1 MLRQKKSINLSV
13 GQNLLLVQFIK
24 ILAIIFCI
32 TIMGCSQTEKPV
44 NVSDKKEQT
53 EKKISDAKETN
64 ILQYPT
70 FVTTSATK
78 QIDLVINSEERYCIF
93 NGEHYGFMTEDGKEL
108 TSYIYDVAY
117 PYHEGLAC
125 VSYKQKYGFIDL
137 NGEEAIPFIFDD
149 AAPFMEGL
157 AYFAQDNRYGFM
169 DRTGNPVF
177 YLECDSVSSFQDG
190 LAYFSIDGKY
200 GYIDKLGNTV
210 IKPIYDDADYFQNG
224 IAKVIK
230 KGKYGVVN
238 KEGKEIIAPLYDYI
252 DIDYNFI
259 IARVNNQ
266 AYCFDNKGKKYLAK
280 SYDEITVDE
289 GGRFCMKKNGQYG
302 FANSDGTII
311 ASPQYEEVSL
321 IHGKDL
327 AIVKSNGLYGVIDFQ
342 RKIKVPLIYQKI
354 TPYNNEGQEEGIL
367 AVALDNKEGC
377 LNLTDFS
384 ECVPIIYDEVYDY
397 NKGKLVVR
405 KGVKFWIIGQNGKLD
420 IPFEFDEIQL
430 FEDGSVALK
439 RNQVLLLFNSNNKLI
454 NIDSDSI
461 TKTGEC
467 YEIEKDNKYNF
478 INKNGEKLLSQDVPS
493 SYIAGHCCYGTYDI
507 RVLDYDDYDYCG
519 ILKTTDTEED
529 YITRTLLINMIT
541 PRIRLFHEFTQN
553 PPVNE
558 EAKLSWGYTIQ
569 NKGYIKHYKL
579 YNLDGSEKPVLYYSA
594 NPYILS
600 SFSSTISG
608 FCAIKDNQL
617 HYLVTGY
624 DNGSS
629 MGLDVV
635 DLWYAEKT
643 EQVMIGKMIEK
654 TSEIGDEIIIY
665 SYKKGEALEVIS
677 FYYTTQSTRNYEEK
691 VLLEN
696 ASMFYYNGKPCT
708 SDTILQMESVTEYS
722 VNKTRVSKEEYMKL
736 LKRYSCIDTLFPLIS
751 S

>member
-13 GQNLLLVQFIK
+13 GQNLLLVPFIK

-53 EKKISDAKETN
+53 EKKVSYTKETN
-64 ILQYPT
+64 ILQYLT

-78 QIDLVINSEERYCIF
+78 QIDFVINSEKRYCIY

-117 PYHEGLAC
+117 PFHEGLAC
-125 VSYKQKYGFIDL
+125 VSYQQKYGFLNL
-137 NGEEAIPFIFDD
+137 NGKEAIPFIYDD

-157 AYFAQDNRYGFM
+157 AYFALGNRYGFM

-210 IKPIYDDADYFQNG
+210 IKPVYDDADYFQNG

-230 KGKYGVVN
+230 KGKYGVIN

-259 IARVNNQ
+259 IATINNQ
-266 AYCFDNKGKKYLAK
+266 DYCFDNKGKKYLAE
-280 SYDEITVDE
+280 SYDEILVDE
-289 GGRFCMKKNGQYG
+289 GGRFCMKKDDQYG

-311 ASPQYEEVSL
+311 ASPQYEKVSL

-367 AVALDNKEGC
+367 VVALDNKEGC

-384 ECVPIIYDEVYDY
+384 ECVPIIYDEVYNY

-405 KGVKFWIIGQNGKLD
+405 KGEKYGVIDQNGKLD
-420 IPFEFDEIQL
+420 IPIKFDKIQL

-439 RNQVLLLFNSNNKLI
+439 RNQVILLFNSNNELI

-467 YEIEKDNKYNF
+467 YEIKKDNKYNF
-478 INKNGEKLLSQDVPS
+478 INKKGEKILSQDW
-493 SYIAGHCCYGTYDI
+493 SYTPYQCCYGTFDI
-507 RVLDYDDYDYCG
+507 VVLRFNDCYG
-519 ILKTTDTEED
+519 ILKTRNTRETD
-529 YITRTLLINMIT
+529 ITRALLKNMIT

-558 EAKLSWGYTIQ
+558 KAELSWGDDTIR
-569 NKGYIKHYKL
+569 NKGYIKDYKL
-579 YNLDGSEKPVLYYSA
+579 YNLDGSAKPVLYYSA
-594 NPYILS
+594 QSYVLP
-600 SFSSTISG
+600 SFSLSTNG

-617 HYLVTGY
+617 HYLLAGY
-624 DNGSS
+624 GSGGS
-629 MGLDVV
+629 MGKSDVY
-635 DLWYAEKT
+635 LWYDEKT
-643 EQVMIGKMIEK
+643 EQVMMGKIIH
-654 TSEIGDEIIIY
+654 TGGFCGFGDEITIY
-665 SYKKGEALEVIS
+665 SYKKGETLEVIS
-677 FYYTTQSTRNYEEK
+677 FYCTTQSTRNYEES

-696 ASMFYYNGKPCT
+696 ASMFYNDNGEPCT
-708 SDTILQMESVTEYS
+708 SDTILQLESVTEFS

-736 LKRYSCIDTLFPLIS
+736 LKRYFCINMRFPLIRS
-751 S
+751 

>member
-1 MLRQKKSINLSV
+1 
-13 GQNLLLVQFIK
+13 
-24 ILAIIFCI
+24 
-32 TIMGCSQTEKPV
+32 MGCSQTEKPV

-53 EKKISDAKETN
+53 AKKISDAKETN

-78 QIDLVINSEERYCIF
+78 QIDFVINSEERYCIF
-93 NGEHYGFMTEDGKEL
+93 DGEHYGFMTEDGKEL

-137 NGEEAIPFIFDD
+137 NGEEAISFIFDD

-190 LAYFSIDGKY
+190 LAYFSIGGKY

-224 IAKVIK
+224 IAKVVK
-230 KGKYGVVN
+230 KGKCGVIN

-252 DIDYNFI
+252 NINYNFI
-259 IARVNNQ
+259 IATINNQ
-266 AYCFDNKGKKYLAK
+266 DYCFDNKGKKYLAE
-280 SYDEITVDE
+280 SYDKITVDE
-289 GGRFCMKKNGQYG
+289 GGRFYMKKNDQYG
-302 FANSDGTII
+302 CANSDGTII

-342 RKIKVPLIYQKI
+342 RKIKVPLIYQQI
-354 TPYNNEGQEEGIL
+354 TPYNNERLEEGIL
-367 AVALDNKEGC
+367 VVTLDNKKGC

-384 ECVPIIYDEVYDY
+384 ECVPIIYDEIYNY
-397 NKGKLVVR
+397 NKGKLVVK
-405 KGVKFWIIGQNGKLD
+405 KGEKYGVIDQNGKLD
-420 IPFEFDEIQL
+420 IPIKFDEIQL

-439 RNQVLLLFNSNNKLI
+439 RNQVILLFNSNNKLI

-467 YEIEKDNKYNF
+467 YEIKKDNKYNF
-478 INKNGEKLLSQDVPS
+478 INKKGEKLLSQDW
-493 SYIAGHCCYGTYDI
+493 SYTPYQCCYGTFDI
-507 RVLDYDDYDYCG
+507 VVLRLNDCYG
-519 ILKTTDTEED
+519 ILKTKDTRETD
-529 YITRTLLINMIT
+529 ITHALLKNMIT

-558 EAKLSWGYTIQ
+558 EEELSWGDDTIR
-569 NKGYIKHYKL
+569 NKGYIKDYKL
-579 YNLDGSEKPVLYYSA
+579 YNLDGSAKPVLYYSA
-594 NPYILS
+594 LPYVLS
-600 SFSSTISG
+600 SFSLTNNG

-624 DNGSS
+624 GSGGS
-629 MGLDVV
+629 MGKSDVY
-635 DLWYAEKT
+635 LWYDKKT
-643 EQVMIGKMIEK
+643 EQVMMGKIID
-654 TSEIGDEIIIY
+654 TSGFCGYGGGVTIY

-677 FYYTTQSTRNYEEK
+677 FYYTSQSTRNYEET

-696 ASMFYYNGKPCT
+696 ASMFYNNGKPCT

-736 LKRYSCIDTLFPLIS
+736 LKRYSCINMLFPLIRS
-751 S
+751 